1 MPLAVAASRV
11 YDGMEVALNG
21 LGNDANYW
29 RALGEG
35 RLSLPKCA
43 GCKRWVWPAPFRC
56 SECGSWELAWQ
67 DVEMKGEVYA
77 WTRVRHPFGG
87 AEALGLPYV
96 VASVAL
102 PQANGIRLFG
112 LLEPGDDAAI
122 GLKVTGKVRTTHAFD
137 RDVLAISWSPVA

>member
-1 MPLAVAASRV
+1 
-11 YDGMEVALNG
+11 
-21 LGNDANYW
+21 
-29 RALGEG
+29 
-35 RLSLPKCA
+35 
-43 GCKRWVWPAPFRC
+43 
-56 SECGSWELAWQ
+56 
-67 DVEMKGEVYA
+67 MKGEVFA
-77 WTRVRHPFGG
+77 WTRGAPSVRRR

>member
-1 MPLAVAASRV
+1 MK
-11 YDGMEVALNG
+11 G

-29 RALGEG
+29 GALSEG

-43 GCKRWVWPAPFRC
+43 GCQRWCWPAPFRC
-56 SECGSWELAWQ
+56 SGCGSWDFDWQ
-67 DVEMKGEVYA
+67 DVDMTGEVYA
-77 WTRVRHPFGG
+77 WTRVHHPFGG

-96 VASVAL
+96 VCSIAL
-102 PQANGIRLFG
+102 PQADGIRLFG

-122 GLKVTGKVRTTHAFD
+122 GMKVRGKVRTTHAFD